1 MDEKELLSAFEEIT
15 RIYGPQKKTFDEFK
29 FQMQS
34 KEYRKKVFD
43 GVHKDVFGYDNFEQF
58 NVDKFEPTPEL
69 EINDT
74 PTKADN
80 LPRFNGA
87 SSTFVDQSTDIARSG
102 VDNPKTLGGGYGG
115 PGGNSR
121 SISPRTQAIIDS
133 NKEKK
138 KRAEQQVA
146 LERAKKGAVTS
157 SDLVTKGGSFED
169 VVKNYSLSSGENLLA
184 GQLDYNDGKLQGIE
198 KGQFE
203 QKAIN
208 KISKDMFAI
217 VDDTENSQVWKNH
230 GDEYGFLINQLNSTN
245 SQIKYLQDKL
255 ATTQDPNEV
264 SEIKDDINDL
274 LEEGAEISIDKKDQL
289 TNLQLAYGSYNDMQ
303 ERFQQLNS
311 LPEFKNYQRS
321 INILHK
327 LRDVSTD
334 FENRNPEFVQ
344 NQKELEKKQ
353 EFIDMQDKFDIP
365 TFSGGVMLPNF
376 LVDGV
381 SKPIFGA
388 LAKGLREG
396 AATFRT
402 LAFNNEYGWTDSFAE
417 GAERML
423 SKEYSQNT
431 LMTTGISSRKERGL
445 FEEVAKVDDYQ
456 LTLTD
461 NYLGDKTKTP
471 KSVRDADGFVVRDP
485 KIVKSVIEKYEANP
499 EDYKS
504 EGQWNYE
511 SALPTFTGV
520 VADLGILMFGTKG
533 IGVGVKGAGAMAK
546 GTKVGNF
553 LSKST
558 VANRIGLTA
567 AVTGQTHNGLYEEAI
582 RNGMS
587 PAEAS
592 AFALTGSLVVAGIA
606 QINPQFYLIGEKKA
620 ASELTKRYI
629 EFLAKGE
636 TKKQSFKF
644 AMQEVFKQGGK
655 EMGEELLEIPFLNA
669 TRYGFNQFLTP
680 EKKFEIEW
688 SRGEAV
694 DAAIYGLAAGTGTG
708 PMNISSQSELQQQAT
723 YSAYKA
729 QDKFF
734 KRTDDLV
741 GKQYMDPESGDML
754 YYTKDNADGVK
765 KRFSDLFN
773 QMEKA
778 TVNTKELTPE
788 TETELLSLI
797 QRSNNIQDSMEGI
810 NYIPAVREKLDKDNA
825 KIQDAITNIIDGN
838 TKSIEE
844 IIAESKNK
852 NGTDSKTEAP
862 PVRTEQQIAEDTE
875 FDKTFEDLIGVRPE
889 NATEENATE
898 SEIENVA
905 DKAVEDGQQQADNK
919 GAKVEGDQNT
929 ITNPNQD
936 NKSDYNI
943 VPGHFTMLYN
953 DAFGM
958 KVYGPKDK
966 NGTKDLD
973 RAVNRAMKE
982 SKTYQEALEKLKKLN
997 PKGEIKQNSNPK
1009 PIFTKE
1015 EVNTAKANNDY
1026 LTPLI
1031 NKLKQN
1037 FPGVNVVVD
1046 EKAITDLAKKAGVT
1060 DAAAKGAKGV
1070 FNPANNTIIINP
1082 KTATKDTPIHEF
1094 GHVWSK
1100 VAETQRPE
1108 LHKKGLELI
1117 KGSKIE
1123 QDLRARVESDPDQK
1137 LIYTEEKILDEA
1149 LAIAIGQRGAKLYED
1164 SAQQSKWE
1172 QYVKEVFDFIKQQ
1185 FGVDPKQAI
1194 EDLTLREFIEL
1205 ASTEIIT
1212 GEQIAPTEIKSE
1224 PEVKVDENGQTLLF
1238 QANYIDPETG
1248 IEFTYDKNGD
1258 VFTALVESNN
1268 ITKDRKLSDFAGTN
1282 MILHSP
1288 DFAFSG
1294 QISKDGDIL
1303 IEGKGGMYYPIKFHD
1318 KGYFWASTSG
1328 TANSMAKL
1336 LNDALKSS
1344 PDGKI
1349 RMALTTAPPTKVMS
1363 STTAANG
1370 VVDLFTSDAF
1380 VNTLNLTER
1389 RAKRALVVAANT
1401 SKKIKLKIEDPKTGK
1416 VEYKLKDVGLGMKLS
1431 NKMSLDEIKS
1441 KIREKVGADNSTFN
1455 DRKLFTDEV
1464 FRSVS
1469 DKLNKQNVDASRK
1482 LAKFFKR
1489 QFPEMKGQGKNP
1501 KVSMTNL
1508 RSAVS
1513 YIIGEPILRNE
1524 TESGNV
1530 YAVLEAEGKVEAV
1543 EAKDEKGKLIHESY
1557 PYAIK
1562 MSNPESKVS
1571 LHILTDRQKW
1581 SEKFEIDDQVNK
1593 DGSKKTLKQIYPSY
1607 GVTTTSLKVKG
1618 DPKSEEQVSEADV
1631 VNESDL
1637 ALFSLPTTNEITQEQ
1652 VDKAL
1657 STDKT
1662 SQRILAKGINPKT
1675 GDNVGVR
1682 LNLNVFKNTKVPVQ
1696 TVHKGSKTDNY
1707 KKVNGVVGNFRGEA
1721 LTYKAAVTIKDAH
1734 FNTHQK
1740 SVYEVKNKIKNKFP
1754 LASVDGKYQE
1764 VPLDKQNYSGVEI
1777 GFNPMKNS
1785 LFVDSDGKPVKRA
1798 DEVTIV
1804 GTKVYARGNV
1814 EYFTEENKPKE
1825 YSPSFQLDGK
1835 NPVTEDQ
1842 INQVLQRAKDTGLDK
1857 AKVID
1862 YLNRRFPDYTTEKLS
1877 ELYEG
1882 NVTPESDKPSA
1893 NRKYT
1898 SRLAEV
1904 LSSETFEALSEDA
1917 KKYVPRSNQITDAE
1931 AQVMFDQLGVE
1942 ESVKVIK
1949 QNPDYLLPEVRIALT
1964 NKVITELESEVQKL
1978 RDEGKLAESET
1989 ISAGIN
1995 GIVEMM
2001 SKEGTNSGR
2010 FIQAFRMLNALSADR
2025 TIALIEKQLEKEG
2038 KKPLTKEE
2046 KNKLKDLIKTEKAAA
2061 EGLPKSK
2068 AVAELYK
2075 YKMSILGASG
2085 KNLFEAYFYG
2095 AILSGVTTQERNI
2108 VANLMSI
2115 SSELIVTSVR
2125 EAMKGNP
2132 KAFWHASAGMIKGL
2146 AKGWLNAKNILK
2158 TGVRSARADKM
2169 DSPQLLEWW
2178 RFNTNSKV
2186 VNKFLNSPWYTL
2198 NPWSP
2203 NFLKYVNRGMVAFDQ
2218 MFYHA
2223 AKDMQAYALASNLKR
2238 GKNVTP
2244 EDLKKANDILNPPK
2258 KYIDDAIKEAKTEGF
2273 EEGSTEFKIRVHEL
2287 IEAKRDLTIQGTA
2300 ESFGS
2305 KTTFNYDP
2313 EGALSYLYDG
2323 IVKLRNMEKIGP
2335 IATTFIP
2342 FARVLTNVFNRFLHW
2357 TPVGFV
2363 TATKSGKGG
2372 IKEFIP
2378 FSGLKFTTD
2387 SNGKKVLKNEAS
2399 VRVTGGKVRALTS
2412 DEKSDLMIKATIGTS
2427 TMLTL
2432 YSIIMKGLDEPD
2444 EDQWF
2449 KITAAGPTDYK
2460 KKYELQKGGWK
2471 PFTVSFGDVSFSYK
2485 DNPMFFVFV
2494 SAGTLYESNKYGNV
2508 IEDDLAA
2515 YVMGQTAMSM
2525 TGQSWLQGI
2534 EDLGGLM
2541 NREDWDKKVAN
2552 KLFGTVS
2559 SIVIPNFHKQ
2569 KIRLMM
2575 DILDDPIKSR
2585 ANGTFASAMSQL
2597 YRDIPGANSGLY
2609 DLVDSMGDPVVPN
2622 QTSKYIPFEFALGDD
2637 ADPVAKILTDNGIF
2651 IGFPS
2656 NQKEIFDLKARTKR
2670 NMTDDEY
2677 QVYKIRAAKETGK
2690 ILRDRFATIKNLSK
2704 SNRTEV
2710 LQDYV
2715 ADLKKDARKAA
2726 YDDVF
2731 IRGGYKKYTKK

>member
-1 MDEKELLSAFEEIT
+1 MDEKELLAAFEEIT
-15 RIYGPQKKTFDEFK
+15 RRYGPQKKTFDEFK

-102 VDNPKTLGGGYGG
+102 VGNPKTMGGG

-121 SISPRTQAIIDS
+121 RISPRTQAIIDS

-274 LEEGAEISIDKKDQL
+274 LEEGAEISIDKKDEPR
-289 TNLQLAYGSYNDMQ
+289 NLQLTYGSYNDMQ

-321 INILHK
+321 INILNK
-327 LRDVSTD
+327 LRDVSND

-353 EFIDMQDKFDIP
+353 EYIDMQDKFDIP
-365 TFSGGVMLPNF
+365 TFSGSVMLPNF

-381 SKPIFGA
+381 SKPILGA

-396 AATFRT
+396 AAGFRT

-431 LMTTGISSRKERGL
+431 LMSTGISSRKERGL

-461 NYLGDKTKTP
+461 NLFGDKTKTP
-471 KSVRDADGFVVRDP
+471 KSVRDADGFIVRDP
-485 KIVKSVIEKYEANP
+485 KIVKSVIEKYESNP

-533 IGVGVKGAGAMAK
+533 IGVGVKGAGAIAK

-644 AMQEVFKQGGK
+644 AMREVFKQGGK
-655 EMGEELLEIPFLNA
+655 EMGEELAEIPFLNA

-765 KRFSDLFN
+765 KRFSDLFT
-773 QMEKA
+773 QMEKV
-778 TVNTKELTPE
+778 TVNTKKLSPE

-810 NYIPAVREKLDKDNA
+810 NYIPAVREKLDKENA
-825 KIQDAITNIIDGN
+825 KIQDAITNIIDGK

-844 IIAESKNK
+844 IVAESKTK
-852 NGTDSKTEAP
+852 KEADSKTETQ

-875 FDKTFEDLIGVRPE
+875 FDNEHLMTCIGPRPE
-889 NATEENATE
+889 VSTEEN
-898 SEIENVA
+898 IEGEP
-905 DKAVEDGQQQADNK
+905 KPQ
-919 GAKVEGDQNT
+919 VEGDQQTDQTKTNESTTDNT
-929 ITNPNQD
+929 ITVDPVEVTN
-936 NKSDYNI
+936 
-943 VPGHFTMLYN
+943 
-953 DAFGM
+953 
-958 KVYGPKDK
+958 
-966 NGTKDLD
+966 TK
-973 RAVNRAMKE
+973 
-982 SKTYQEALEKLKKLN
+982 TQT
-997 PKGEIKQNSNPK
+997 NPK
-1009 PIFTKE
+1009 PVFTKD

-1172 QYVKEVFDFIKQQ
+1172 QYVKDVFDFIKQQ
-1185 FGVDPKQAI
+1185 FGIDPKQAI

-1258 VFTALVESNN
+1258 VFAALVESGN
-1268 ITKDRKLSDFAGTN
+1268 ITKDRKLSDFAGNN

-1294 QISKDGDIL
+1294 QISKDGNIL

-1380 VNTLNLTER
+1380 VNTLNLTEQ

-1401 SKKIKLKIEDPKTGK
+1401 SKQIKIKEEDPKTGK
-1416 VEYKLKDVGLGMKLS
+1416 VSYKLKDVGLGMKLS

-1508 RSAVS
+1508 RNAVS

-1543 EAKDEKGKLIHESY
+1543 EAKDENGKLIHESY
-1557 PYAIK
+1557 PFAIK

-1581 SEKFEIDDQVNK
+1581 SENFEIDDQVNK

-1637 ALFSLPTTNEITQEQ
+1637 ALFSLPTTNKITQEQ
-1652 VDKAL
+1652 VDEAL

-1825 YSPSFQLDGK
+1825 FSPSFQLDGK
-1835 NPVTEDQ
+1835 NPVSEDQ

-1862 YLNRRFPDYTTEKLS
+1862 YLNRRFPDYTTERLS

-2038 KKPLTKEE
+2038 KKPLTEEE

-2095 AILSGVTTQERNI
+2095 AILSGITTQERNI

-2132 KAFWHASAGMIKGL
+2132 KAIWHASAGMIKGL
-2146 AKGWLNAKNILK
+2146 AKGWLNAKNIIK

-2244 EDLKKANDILNPPK
+2244 EDIKKANDILNPPK
-2258 KYIDDAIKEAKTEGF
+2258 EYIEDAIKEAKTEGF
-2273 EEGSTEFKIRVHEL
+2273 AENKEEAVEIAKKEGLKPGTSEFNSKVKQLQTEFKIRVHEL

-2313 EGALSYLYDG
+2313 EGGLSYLYDG

-2357 TPVGFV
+2357 TPVGFI
-2363 TATKSGKGG
+2363 TATKSGKSG
-2372 IKEFIP
+2372 IKEFVP

-2432 YSIIMKGLDEPD
+2432 YSILMKGLDEPD

-2471 PFTVSFGDVSFSYK
+2471 PFTVSFGDFSFSYK
-2485 DNPMFFVFV
+2485 DNPMFFVLV

-2597 YRDIPGANSGLY
+2597 YRDIPGVNSGLY

-2656 NQKEIFDLKARTKR
+2656 NQKAIFDLKARTKR
-2670 NMTDDEY
+2670 KMTDDEY

-2690 ILRDRFATIKNLSK
+2690 ILRQRFATIKNLSK
-2704 SNRTEV
+2704 SNRPEV

-2715 ADLKKDARKAA
+2715 ADLKKNARKAA

>member
-15 RIYGPQKKTFDEFK
+15 RRYGPQKKTFDEFK

-80 LPRFNGA
+80 LPRFNA
-87 SSTFVDQSTDIARSG
+87 SSSTFVDQSTDIARSG
-102 VDNPKTLGGGYGG
+102 VGNPKTLGGGYGG

-157 SDLVTKGGSFED
+157 SDLVTKGASFED

-203 QKAIN
+203 QKAID

-245 SQIKYLQDKL
+245 SQIKHLQDKL
-255 ATTQDPNEV
+255 ATTQDPNKI

-289 TNLQLAYGSYNDMQ
+289 KNLQFTYGSYNDMQ

-327 LRDVSTD
+327 LRDVSND

-344 NQKELEKKQ
+344 NQKELESAQKY
-353 EFIDMQDKFDIP
+353 IDIQDKFDIP
-365 TFSGGVMLPNF
+365 TLSGGVMLPNF

-381 SKPIFGA
+381 SKPILGA

-396 AATFRT
+396 ASLFRT
-402 LAFNNEYGWTDSFAE
+402 LSFNNEYGWTDAFAE

-461 NYLGDKTKTP
+461 NFIGDKTKTP
-471 KSVRDADGFVVRDP
+471 KSVRDADGFIVRDP

-533 IGVGVKGAGAMAK
+533 IGVGVKGAGTLAK

-592 AFALTGSLVVAGIA
+592 AFAISGSLVVAGIA
-606 QINPQFYLIGEKKA
+606 QFNPQFYLIGEKKA

-644 AMQEVFKQGGK
+644 AMREVFKQGLK
-655 EMGEELLEIPFLNA
+655 EMGEELAEIPFLNA

-723 YSAYKA
+723 YSAYKS

-754 YYTKDNADGVK
+754 YYTKDNAEAIK
-765 KRFSDLFN
+765 KKFTDLFG
-773 QMEKA
+773 QMKKA
-778 TVNTKELTPE
+778 TQYTKKLTPE

-797 QRSNNIQDSMEGI
+797 QRSSNIQDSMEGI
-810 NYIPAVREKLDKDNA
+810 NYIPAVREKLDKENA
-825 KIQDAITNIIDGN
+825 KIQDAITNIINGN
-838 TKSIEE
+838 SKTIEE
-844 IIAESKNK
+844 IVAESKEK
-852 NGTDSKTEAP
+852 NGTDSKTETP

-875 FDKTFEDLIGVRPE
+875 FDNELNDLYGPRPE
-889 NATEENATE
+889 VSTEENVEGEPKPEVEGDQKTE
-898 SEIENVA
+898 TKEERYKDSQIPVSNQRFT
-905 DKAVEDGQQQADNK
+905 VEDDNGNTIFVEITTNLDGSRKVIQKIEDGTIVGANSKIVSKDNTQTNEEYTSQQFGDIKQTEDVDIKNIRSS
-919 GAKVEGDQNT
+919 KVESRMSDRQRKAAGMDVAPNPNPKVKADQNT
-929 ITNPNQD
+929 ITNPNQ
-936 NKSDYNI
+936 N
-943 VPGHFTMLYN
+943 T
-953 DAFGM
+953 
-958 KVYGPKDK
+958 
-966 NGTKDLD
+966 
-973 RAVNRAMKE
+973 
-982 SKTYQEALEKLKKLN
+982 
-997 PKGEIKQNSNPK
+997 NPK

-1015 EVNTAKANNDY
+1015 EINTAKANNDY

-1123 QDLRARVESDPDQK
+1123 QELRERIASDPDQAK
-1137 LIYTEEKILDEA
+1137 VYTEEKILDEA
-1149 LAIAIGQRGAKLYED
+1149 LAIAIGRRGAKLYED

-1172 QYVKEVFDFIKQQ
+1172 QYVKDVFDFIKQQ
-1185 FGVDPKQAI
+1185 FGIDPKQAI

-1224 PEVKVDENGQTLLF
+1224 PEVKADENGQTLLF

-1258 VFTALVESNN
+1258 VFTALVESGN
-1268 ITKDRKLSDFAGTN
+1268 ITKDKKLSDFAGNN

-1294 QISKDGDIL
+1294 QISKDGNIL

-1336 LNDALKSS
+1336 LNDALESS

-1380 VNTLNLTER
+1380 VNTLNLTEQR
-1389 RAKRALVVAANT
+1389 VKRALVVAANI
-1401 SKKIKLKIEDPKTGK
+1401 SKKIKVKVVNKKTGK
-1416 VEYKLKDVGLGMKLS
+1416 EEYKLKDVGLGIKLS
-1431 NKMSLDEIKS
+1431 NKMSLDEIKA

-1489 QFPEMKGQGKNP
+1489 QFPEMKGQGNNP

-1508 RSAVS
+1508 SNAVS

-1524 TESGNV
+1524 TETGNV
-1530 YAVLEAEGKVEAV
+1530 YAVLEAEGQVEAV
-1543 EAKDEKGKLIHESY
+1543 LAKDDNGKLIHESY

-1562 MSNPESKVS
+1562 MSNPKSKVS

-1581 SEKFEIDDQVNK
+1581 SENFEIDNQVNE

-1618 DPKSEEQVSEADV
+1618 DPKSEE
-1631 VNESDL
+1631 
-1637 ALFSLPTTNEITQEQ
+1637 
-1652 VDKAL
+1652 
-1657 STDKT
+1657 
-1662 SQRILAKGINPKT
+1662 
-1675 GDNVGVR
+1675 
-1682 LNLNVFKNTKVPVQ
+1682 
-1696 TVHKGSKTDNY
+1696 
-1707 KKVNGVVGNFRGEA
+1707 
-1721 LTYKAAVTIKDAH
+1721 
-1734 FNTHQK
+1734 
-1740 SVYEVKNKIKNKFP
+1740 
-1754 LASVDGKYQE
+1754 
-1764 VPLDKQNYSGVEI
+1764 
-1777 GFNPMKNS
+1777 
-1785 LFVDSDGKPVKRA
+1785 
-1798 DEVTIV
+1798 
-1804 GTKVYARGNV
+1804 
-1814 EYFTEENKPKE
+1814 NKPKE

-1835 NPVTEDQ
+1835 NPVTEEQ
-1842 INQVLQRAKDTGLDK
+1842 INQGLQRLKNNGIDK

-1862 YLNRRFPDYTTEKLS
+1862 YFNRRFPEYTTERLS

-1904 LSSETFEALSEDA
+1904 LSSDTFEALSEDA

-1931 AQVMFDQLGVE
+1931 AQVMFDQLGVDE
-1942 ESVKVIK
+1942 AVKVIK

-1978 RDEGKLAESET
+1978 RDEGKLAEAET

-2001 SKEGTNSGR
+2001 SKEGTRSGR

-2038 KKPLTKEE
+2038 KKPLTEEE

-2095 AILSGVTTQERNI
+2095 AILSGITTQERNI

-2132 KAFWHASAGMIKGL
+2132 KAIWHASAGMIKGF
-2146 AKGWLNAKNILK
+2146 AKGWLNAKNIIK

-2244 EDLKKANDILNPPK
+2244 EDIKKANDILNPPK
-2258 KYIDDAIKEAKTEGF
+2258 EYIEDAIKEAKTEGF
-2273 EEGSTEFKIRVHEL
+2273 AENKEEAVEIAKKEGLKPGTSEFNSKVKQLQTEFKIRVHEL

-2313 EGALSYLYDG
+2313 EGGLSYVYDA
-2323 IVKLRNMEKIGP
+2323 IVGLRNREKIGP

-2363 TATKSGKGG
+2363 TATKTGKSG

-2427 TMLTL
+2427 TMLGL
-2432 YSIIMKGLDEPD
+2432 YAFIMKGLDEPD

-2485 DNPMFFVFV
+2485 DHPMFFVLV

-2541 NREDWDKKVAN
+2541 NRDDWDKKVAN

-2637 ADPVAKILTDNGIF
+2637 ADPVAKVLTDNGIF

-2670 NMTDDEY
+2670 KMTDDEY

-2690 ILRDRFATIKNLSK
+2690 ILRDRFAIIKNLSK
-2704 SNRTEV
+2704 SNRPEV

-2715 ADLKKDARKAA
+2715 ANIKKDARQAA
-2726 YDDVF
+2726 YNDVF

>member
-1 MDEKELLSAFEEIT
+1 MEDKELLAAYDEIT
-15 RIYGPQKKTFDEFK
+15 RLYGPQKRTFDEFK

-34 KEYRKKVFD
+34 EEYRKKVFEKVGD
-43 GVHKDVFGYDNFEQF
+43 SQKDIFGYDNFNQF
-58 NVDKFEPTPEL
+58 NADKFLPAPEL
-69 EINDT
+69 KINDV
-74 PTKADN
+74 PTTADN
-80 LPRFNGA
+80 LPRFNPS
-87 SSTFVDQSTDIARSG
+87 SSTFVDQSTDVVRSNMT
-102 VDNPKTLGGGYGG
+102 NPKTLGGG

-138 KRAEQQVA
+138 KKAEQQVA
-146 LERAKKGAVTS
+146 LERAKKGAAS
-157 SDLVTKGGSFED
+157 ASDLVTKGASFED
-169 VVKNYSLSSGENLLA
+169 VVRNYSINSEENLLA
-184 GQLDYNDGKLQGIE
+184 GQLNYNEGKLTGIE

-208 KISKDMFAI
+208 KISKDMFAV
-217 VDDTENSQVWKNH
+217 VDNTENSQVWKDY
-230 GDEYGFLINQLNSTN
+230 GDEYGFLINQLNST
-245 SQIKYLQDKL
+245 STQIKDLQKKIEVAKDPELVADLQD
-255 ATTQDPNEV
+255 Q
-264 SEIKDDINDL
+264 INDL
-274 LEEGAEISIDKKDQL
+274 LDEGAEINLDKKAAGKKQL
-289 TNLQLAYGSYNDMQ
+289 IYGSYNDMQ
-303 ERFQQLNS
+303 DRFQQLNS
-311 LPEFKNYQRS
+311 LPEFKNYQRA

-327 LRDVSTD
+327 LRDVSED
-334 FENRNPEFVQ
+334 FENRNPEFVE
-344 NQKELEKKQ
+344 NQKKLEKTQ
-353 EFIDMQDKFDIP
+353 EFIDMQDKYDLPVFTTQGP
-365 TFSGGVMLPNF
+365 MPNF
-376 LVDGV
+376 LVDGI
-381 SKPIFGA
+381 SKPILGA
-388 LAKGLREG
+388 LAKGLREL
-396 AATFRT
+396 AALPRT
-402 LAFNNEYGWTDSFAE
+402 LSFNNEYGWTDAFAE

-423 SKEYSQNT
+423 SKEFSQNT
-431 LMTTGISSRKERGL
+431 LMSTGISSRKERGL
-445 FEEVAKVDDYQ
+445 FEEVARVDDYQ

-471 KSVRDADGFVVRDP
+471 KSVRDADGFIVKDP

-533 IGVGVKGAGAMAK
+533 IGAGVKGTGALAK

-553 LSKST
+553 LSKSS

-592 AFALTGSLVVAGIA
+592 AFALSGSLVVAGIA
-606 QINPQFYLIGEKKA
+606 QFNPQFYLIGEKKA

-629 EFLAKGE
+629 DFLAKGE

-655 EMGEELLEIPFLNA
+655 EMFEELAEIPFLNA

-708 PMNISSQSELQQQAT
+708 PMNITSQSALQQMAT

-754 YYTKDNADGVK
+754 FYTKEQADVTK
-765 KRFSDLFN
+765 TRFKDLFD
-773 QMEKA
+773 QMDKA
-778 TVNTKELTPE
+778 TEYTKELTPE
-788 TETELLSLI
+788 NETELLSLI
-797 QRSNNIQDSMEGI
+797 QRSNNIQESMKGI
-810 NYIPAVREKLDKDNA
+810 NYIPAVREKLDKENA
-825 KIQDAITNIIDGN
+825 KIQDAISNILDGN
-838 TKSIEE
+838 KKSIEE
-844 IIAESKNK
+844 IVAESKTK
-852 NGTDSKTEAP
+852 KEADSKTETP
-862 PVRTEQQIAEDTE
+862 PVITEQQVAEDKD
-875 FDKTFEDLIGVRPE
+875 FDNTFEDIFGARPE
-889 NATEENATE
+889 VSTEENIE
-898 SEIENVA
+898 SEPKPEVEGDQKTETKEERYKDSQIPVSNQRFT
-905 DKAVEDGQQQADNK
+905 VEDDNGNTIFVEITTNLDGSRKVIQKIEDGTIVGANSKIVSKDNTQTNEEYTTQAFGDIKQTEDVDIKNIRSS
-919 GAKVEGDQNT
+919 KVESKMSDRQRKAAGMDVAPNPNPKVKADQNT
-929 ITNPNQD
+929 ITN
-936 NKSDYNI
+936 
-943 VPGHFTMLYN
+943 T
-953 DAFGM
+953 
-958 KVYGPKDK
+958 
-966 NGTKDLD
+966 
-973 RAVNRAMKE
+973 
-982 SKTYQEALEKLKKLN
+982 
-997 PKGEIKQNSNPK
+997 NPK

-1026 LTPLI
+1026 LTPLVE
-1031 NKLKQN
+1031 KLKKN
-1037 FPGVNVVVD
+1037 FPWVEVVVD
-1046 EKAITDLAKKAGVT
+1046 EKAIVDLAKSRKNVS

-1070 FNPANNTIIINP
+1070 FDFANNRVIINP

-1094 GHVWSK
+1094 GHVWSSITK
-1100 VAETQRPE
+1100 KQRPD

-1117 KGSKIE
+1117 KDSNVFKELKDRI
-1123 QDLRARVESDPDQK
+1123 ANDPDQK
-1137 LIYTEEKILDEA
+1137 KVYGEDTVENEANLLEEA
-1149 LAIAIGQRGAKLYED
+1149 LAIAIGRRGAKLYDD
-1164 SAQQSKWE
+1164 SAKQSKWDK
-1172 QYVKEVFDFIKQQ
+1172 YVQEFFNYIKTK
-1185 FGVDPKQAI
+1185 FGIDPKQAI
-1194 EDLTLREFIEL
+1194 EDLTLRDFIEL

-1212 GEQIAPTEIKSE
+1212 GQEIAPVESKAE

-1248 IEFTYDKNGD
+1248 IEFTYDKNGE
-1258 VFTALVESNN
+1258 VFAQLVEDGFIDKS
-1268 ITKDRKLSDFAGTN
+1268 KKLSDFAGTN

-1294 QISKDGDIL
+1294 QISKDGNVL

-1318 KGYFWASTSG
+1318 KGFFWASTSG
-1328 TANSMAKL
+1328 AANSMVKL
-1336 LNDALKSS
+1336 LNEALASS

-1370 VVDLFTSDAF
+1370 VVDLFTSDSF
-1380 VNTLNLTER
+1380 IKTLGLTEQR
-1389 RAKRALVVAANT
+1389 TKRSLVIAANT
-1401 SKKIKLKIEDPKTGK
+1401 SKKIRIKVENPKTGK
-1416 VEYKLKDVGLGMKLS
+1416 EEFKLKDVGLGMNLS
-1431 NKMSLDEIKS
+1431 NKMSLEEIKS
-1441 KIREKVGADNSTFN
+1441 EIRKKLGADNSTFN
-1455 DRKLFTDEV
+1455 DRKLFSDEV
-1464 FRSVS
+1464 FRSIAN
-1469 DKLNKQNVDASRK
+1469 KLNKQNVNASKK
-1482 LAKFFKR
+1482 LANFFKR
-1489 QFPEMKGQGKNP
+1489 QFPGMTSTGG
-1501 KVSMTNL
+1501 KVSMSNL

-1524 TESGNV
+1524 TESGKV
-1530 YAVLEAEGKVEAV
+1530 YAVLEAEGPVKAV
-1543 EAKDEKGKLIHESY
+1543 DSKDHESY
-1557 PYAIK
+1557 PKAIQMVNK
-1562 MSNPESKVS
+1562 DSKVK
-1571 LHILTDRQKW
+1571 LNILTDRKTW
-1581 SEKFEIDDQVNK
+1581 SESFEIDDQVNE

-1618 DPKSEEQVSEADV
+1618 DP
-1631 VNESDL
+1631 
-1637 ALFSLPTTNEITQEQ
+1637 
-1652 VDKAL
+1652 
-1657 STDKT
+1657 
-1662 SQRILAKGINPKT
+1662 
-1675 GDNVGVR
+1675 
-1682 LNLNVFKNTKVPVQ
+1682 
-1696 TVHKGSKTDNY
+1696 
-1707 KKVNGVVGNFRGEA
+1707 
-1721 LTYKAAVTIKDAH
+1721 
-1734 FNTHQK
+1734 
-1740 SVYEVKNKIKNKFP
+1740 
-1754 LASVDGKYQE
+1754 
-1764 VPLDKQNYSGVEI
+1764 
-1777 GFNPMKNS
+1777 M
-1785 LFVDSDGKPVKRA
+1785 
-1798 DEVTIV
+1798 
-1804 GTKVYARGNV
+1804 
-1814 EYFTEENKPKE
+1814 
-1825 YSPSFQLDGK
+1825 FQLEGK

-1842 INQVLQRAKDTGLDK
+1842 INQALQRAKDNGLDK

-1862 YLNRRFPDYTTEKLS
+1862 YLNRRFPDYTTERLS

-1882 NVTPESDKPSA
+1882 NTTPESDKPSA

-1931 AQVMFDQLGVE
+1931 AQIMFDQLGVD

-1949 QNPDYLLPEVRIALT
+1949 QNPEYLLPEVRIALT
-1964 NKVITELESEVQKL
+1964 NKVIVELESEVQKL

-2001 SKEGTNSGR
+2001 SKEGTRSGR

-2025 TIALIEKQLEKEG
+2025 TIALIEKQLEQNG
-2038 KKPLTKEE
+2038 KNPLTEEE

-2085 KNLFEAYFYG
+2085 KDLFEAYFYG

-2108 VANLMSI
+2108 VANWMSI
-2115 SSELIVTSVR
+2115 TSELLVTSVR

-2132 KAFWHASAGMIKGL
+2132 QAMFYAPLGMIKGF

-2169 DSPQLLEWW
+2169 DNPQLLEWW
-2178 RFNTNSKV
+2178 RWNTNSKGL
-2186 VNKFLNSPWYTL
+2186 NKALNSPWYTL

-2203 NFLKYVNRGMVAFDQ
+2203 NVLKYVNRGMVAFDQ

-2223 AKDMQAYALASNLKR
+2223 AKDMQAFALASKLKR

-2258 KYIDDAIKEAKTEGF
+2258 EYIEDAVKEAKTEGF
-2273 EEGSTEFKIRVHEL
+2273 EEGTTEFKIRVHEL
-2287 IEAKRDLTIQGTA
+2287 VEAKRDLTIQGTA

-2313 EGALSYLYDG
+2313 EGGLSYIYDG
-2323 IVKLRNMEKIGP
+2323 VVMLRNREKIGP
-2335 IATTFIP
+2335 IITTFIP

-2357 TPVGFV
+2357 TPVGFI
-2363 TATKSGKGG
+2363 TATKSGKSG

-2387 SNGKKVLKNEAS
+2387 SNGKKRLKNEAS

-2427 TMLTL
+2427 TMLGLYATL
-2432 YSIIMKGLDEPD
+2432 MKGLDEPD

-2460 KKYELQKGGWK
+2460 KRYELQKGGWK

-2485 DNPMFFVFV
+2485 DHPMFFIFV

-2515 YVMGQTAMSM
+2515 YVVGQTAMSM

-2552 KLFGTVS
+2552 KLFGTIS

-2597 YRDIPGANSGLY
+2597 YRDIPMANSGLY
-2609 DLVDSMGDPVVPN
+2609 DLVDSMGDPVIPN
-2622 QTSKYIPFEFALGDD
+2622 QSEKYIPFEFAIGDD
-2637 ADPVAKILTDNGIF
+2637 ADPIAKLLTNNGIF

-2656 NQKEIFDLKARTKR
+2656 NQRKTINFETGENRD
-2670 NMTDDEY
+2670 MTSDEY
-2677 QVYKIRAAKETGK
+2677 MVYKIRAAKETGK
-2690 ILRDRFATIKNLSK
+2690 ALRRNLETLRNLSK
-2704 SNRTEV
+2704 TNQTEV
-2710 LQDYV
+2710 MQDFV
-2715 ADLKKDARKAA
+2715 ATLKKEARDAAFI
-2726 YDDVF
+2726 DVF
-2731 IRGGYKKYTKK
+2731 YSGGYEKYRKE

>member
-15 RIYGPQKKTFDEFK
+15 RRYGPQKKTFDEFK

-102 VDNPKTLGGGYGG
+102 VGNPKTMGGG

-121 SISPRTQAIIDS
+121 RISPRTQAIIDS

-274 LEEGAEISIDKKDQL
+274 LEEGAEISIDKKDEPR
-289 TNLQLAYGSYNDMQ
+289 NLQLAYGSYNDMQ

-321 INILHK
+321 INILNK
-327 LRDVSTD
+327 LRDVSND

-353 EFIDMQDKFDIP
+353 EYIDMQDKFDIP

-396 AATFRT
+396 AAGFRT

-431 LMTTGISSRKERGL
+431 LMSTGISSRKERGL

-461 NYLGDKTKTP
+461 NLFGDKTKTP
-471 KSVRDADGFVVRDP
+471 KSVRDADGFIVRDP
-485 KIVKSVIEKYEANP
+485 KIVKSVIEKYESNP

-533 IGVGVKGAGAMAK
+533 IGVGVKGAGAIAK

-592 AFALTGSLVVAGIA
+592 SFALTGSLVVAGIA

-636 TKKQSFKF
+636 TKKQSFNF
-644 AMQEVFKQGGK
+644 AIREVFKQGGK
-655 EMGEELLEIPFLNA
+655 EMAEELAEIPFLNA

-694 DAAIYGLAAGTGTG
+694 DSAIYGLAAGTGTG

-765 KRFSDLFN
+765 KRFSDLFT

-778 TVNTKELTPE
+778 TVNTKKLSPE

-810 NYIPAVREKLDKDNA
+810 NYIPAVRQKLDKENA

-838 TKSIEE
+838 SKSIEE
-844 IIAESKNK
+844 IVAESKTK
-852 NGTDSKTEAP
+852 KEADSKTEAQ

-889 NATEENATE
+889 VTTEEN
-898 SEIENVA
+898 IEGEP
-905 DKAVEDGQQQADNK
+905 KP
-919 GAKVEGDQNT
+919 KVEGDQQTDQTKTNESTTDNT
-929 ITNPNQD
+929 ITVDPVEVTN
-936 NKSDYNI
+936 
-943 VPGHFTMLYN
+943 
-953 DAFGM
+953 
-958 KVYGPKDK
+958 
-966 NGTKDLD
+966 TK
-973 RAVNRAMKE
+973 
-982 SKTYQEALEKLKKLN
+982 TQT
-997 PKGEIKQNSNPK
+997 NPK
-1009 PIFTKE
+1009 PVFTKD

-1031 NKLKQN
+1031 NTLKQN

-1123 QDLRARVESDPDQK
+1123 QDLRARIESDPDQK
-1137 LIYTEEKILDEA
+1137 IIYTEEKILDEA

-1172 QYVKEVFDFIKQQ
+1172 QYVKDVFDFIKQQ
-1185 FGVDPKQAI
+1185 FGIDPKQAI

-1238 QANYIDPETG
+1238 QANFLDPETG
-1248 IEFTYDKNGD
+1248 FKMTYLKNEDKFKALEKQGFITRNKTINDYND
-1258 VFTALVESNN
+1258 VDMVVH
-1268 ITKDRKLSDFAGTN
+1268 
-1282 MILHSP
+1282 MP

-1294 QISKDGDIL
+1294 EISRNGNTL
-1303 IEGKGGMYYPIKFHD
+1303 VEGKGGVYYPIKFHD
-1318 KGYFWASTSG
+1318 KGYFWASTKSG
-1328 TANSMAKL
+1328 ADGLVKL
-1336 LNDALKSS
+1336 LNESVEKS
-1344 PDGKI
+1344 PDGKA
-1349 RMALTTAPPTKVMS
+1349 RMALVSSPPTKLLS
-1363 STTAANG
+1363 STTASNG
-1370 VVDLFTSDAF
+1370 VMELFTSKLF
-1380 VNTLNLTER
+1380 IEEFGVSEIRL
-1389 RAKRALVVAANT
+1389 KRALVVAAN
-1401 SKKIKLKIEDPKTGK
+1401 
-1416 VEYKLKDVGLGMKLS
+1416 
-1431 NKMSLDEIKS
+1431 
-1441 KIREKVGADNSTFN
+1441 
-1455 DRKLFTDEV
+1455 
-1464 FRSVS
+1464 SVS
-1469 DKLNKQNVDASRK
+1469 DKGKGLNLGLTNNSTIDEVKSSIAKSLAADKSVFPARLHFVETFLDGVSKRLQFTKDGKKKKNTDVAKRIANFFTKPGTVENLNLKRGK
-1482 LAKFFKR
+1482 LSK
-1489 QFPEMKGQGKNP
+1489 KNL
-1501 KVSMTNL
+1501 KE
-1508 RSAVS
+1508 AVS
-1513 YIIGEPILRNE
+1513 YMFGEPMLRSENQ
-1524 TESGNV
+1524 SGNV
-1530 YAVLEAEGKVEAV
+1530 YAVLEVDGKVKPFETL
-1543 EAKDEKGKLIHESY
+1543 DHESY
-1557 PYAIK
+1557 PNAIV
-1562 MSNPESKVS
+1562 P
-1571 LHILTDRQKW
+1571 
-1581 SEKFEIDDQVNK
+1581 VNK
-1593 DGSKKTLKQIYPSY
+1593 NNKVTLNILNKRNQWGGVFVDPQTNEVFDKIEKNPRKDQIIP
-1607 GVTTTSLKVKG
+1607 TTRGLSTLTLKVKS

-1637 ALFSLPTTNEITQEQ
+1637 ALFSLPTTNKITQEQ
-1652 VDKAL
+1652 VDEAL

-1696 TVHKGSKTDNY
+1696 TVHKGSNTDNY

-1835 NPVTEDQ
+1835 NPVSEDQ

-1862 YLNRRFPDYTTEKLS
+1862 YLNRRFPDYTTERLS

-2001 SKEGTNSGR
+2001 TKEGTNSGR

-2038 KKPLTKEE
+2038 KNPLTEEE

-2095 AILSGVTTQERNI
+2095 AILSGITTQERNI

-2132 KAFWHASAGMIKGL
+2132 KAIWHASAGMIKGL
-2146 AKGWLNAKNILK
+2146 AKGWLNAKNIFK

-2244 EDLKKANDILNPPK
+2244 EDIRKANDILNPPK
-2258 KYIDDAIKEAKTEGF
+2258 EYIEDAIKEAKTEGF

-2313 EGALSYLYDG
+2313 EGGLSYLYDG

-2357 TPVGFV
+2357 TPVGFI
-2363 TATKSGKGG
+2363 TATKSGKSG
-2372 IKEFIP
+2372 IKEFVP

-2432 YSIIMKGLDEPD
+2432 YSILMKGLDEPD

-2471 PFTVSFGDVSFSYK
+2471 PFTVSFGDFSFSYK
-2485 DNPMFFVFV
+2485 DNPMFFVLV

-2637 ADPVAKILTDNGIF
+2637 ADPVAKVLTDNGIF

-2656 NQKEIFDLKARTKR
+2656 NQKDIFDLKARTKR
-2670 NMTDDEY
+2670 KMTDDEY

-2690 ILRDRFATIKNLSK
+2690 ILRQRFAIIKNLSK
-2704 SNRTEV
+2704 SNRPEV

-2715 ADLKKDARKAA
+2715 ANIKKDARQAA
-2726 YDDVF
+2726 YNDVF
-2731 IRGGYKKYTKK
+2731 IRGGYKRYTKK